1 MQSRKSRFTK
11 TELIAFAVGIL
22 VVVVVS
28 LITTRIRPIPF
39 PFNFVISLVL
49 GTIAAFGSLLIID
62 QIAKRIVESAR
73 KQAAEAEFSQKLVEI
88 RAITARVGE
97 ISQSPLLDAETSQR
111 LCRIDSM
118 VGLHVTRYRER
129 SRDLAAASNLLTIL
143 QVFEPSLTTYFKIK
157 SGEQFLEPSKRDAEL
172 ARTERYFLPMLERA
186 LETWGERLDSGEVT
200 SKRISE
206 GTLES
211 MLRSLGLIEEMNK
224 QLEHPNM
231 REGATDD
238 QQ

>member
-49 GTIAAFGSLLIID
+49 GTIAAFGSLKIID
-62 QIAKRIVESAR
+62 PWTEEDRVQ
-73 KQAAEAEFSQKLVEI
+73 QAANTEFSQKLVEI
-88 RAITARVGE
+88 KAITERIWE
-97 ISQSPLLDAETSQR
+97 ISQSPHVDSETSH
-111 LCRIDSM
+111 LLSRIASM
-118 VGLHVTRYRER
+118 VGLLTTRYRER
-129 SRDLAAASNLLTIL
+129 SRDLAATSNLLTVL

-157 SGEQFLEPSKRDAEL
+157 SGEQFLEQSKREAEL
-172 ARTERYFLPMLERA
+172 DRTQRDILPMLERA
-186 LETWGERLDSGEVT
+186 LETWGERLDSGEVV
-200 SKRISE
+200 SKRVSE

-211 MLRSLGLIEEMNK
+211 MLRSLDLIKALNN
-224 QLEHPNM
+224 QLDHPSL
-231 REGATDD
+231 REGAVDD